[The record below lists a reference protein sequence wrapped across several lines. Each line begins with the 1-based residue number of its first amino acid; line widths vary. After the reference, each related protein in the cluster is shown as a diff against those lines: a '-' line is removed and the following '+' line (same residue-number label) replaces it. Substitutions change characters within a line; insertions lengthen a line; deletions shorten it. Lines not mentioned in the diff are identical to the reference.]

1 MPCGQ
6 AAHRRQHD
14 ARGRG
19 GRGRWRASEAR
30 AREPRT
36 CRYPGQPGA
45 SSEPTS
51 RCHASSVSMRVWND
65 DIAVAAQRAARH
77 AAHGEW
83 PPLAWQ
89 SLRSPS
95 LSLAGACSA
104 RRARTHARGRQ
115 HAVGPTRCRG
125 TGTRGRTFQ
134 SRALRRV
141 LSNTMHPTHTG
152 SGRREKCVEWHG
164 FTDVRNRRARPPAT
178 LSDLQTINHGP
189 VIRGLRP
196 PRGPSKPSGPV
207 IGTAAPPG
215 PS

>member
-1 MPCGQ
+1 MPFGQ

-65 DIAVAAQRAARH
+65 DIAVAARRAARH

-89 SLRSPS
+89 SLRPPS

-104 RRARTHARGRQ
+104 RRARTHVRAPPQ

-125 TGTRGRTFQ
+125 TGTRARHF
-134 SRALRRV
+134 SRARSAESYRTPCIPRALEAGAFRSTKRR
-141 LSNTMHPTHTG
+141 S
-152 SGRREKCVEWHG
+152 E
-164 FTDVRNRRARPPAT
+164 
-178 LSDLQTINHGP
+178 
-189 VIRGLRP
+189 
-196 PRGPSKPSGPV
+196 SKRKEVPKKRFSADFPL
-207 IGTAAPPG
+207 
-215 PS
+215 